1 MNFKVGEKIAVTDEY
16 VQTCNARGFRILL
29 NPNVLYT
36 VKKICR
42 DCSLELEEIDGQ
54 YHFSHFKTA
63 PYNTEEFWTGIG
75 QNTSRDAS
83 IVKAIQYKFSE
94 PDYLKELE
102 QYVDSTYSQHY
113 ASKGVQTAELIF
125 ADAQRGL
132 HYTLSNIV
140 KYADRFGKK
149 DGKNRQDLLK
159 IAHYTIH
166 ALHCLDKLED
176 NNG

>member
-1 MNFKVGEKIAVTDEY
+1 MNFNIGDVVAPKDSYFDNAYREGITPSLHRNRVYKVADTSPRAVHLEGEGIY
-16 VQTCNARGFRILL
+16 FSG
-29 NPNVLYT
+29 
-36 VKKICR
+36 
-42 DCSLELEEIDGQ
+42 
-54 YHFSHFKTA
+54 HFETIS
-63 PYNTEEFWTGIG
+63 E
-75 QNTSRDAS
+75 NTSSEAT
-83 IVKAIQYKFSE
+83 VEKAIQYKFNE
-94 PDYLKELE
+94 PDYFKELE